1 MSEDKSIKKE
11 VRKFGETVSVRGVSK
26 VLKSQV
32 IFLKIFW
39 LLSVLTS
46 LSILLWQ
53 LSAVFIKYFSYQITS
68 TYSEGTSISVVPDV
82 TICNIYPMADSI
94 SSQMTWHEY
103 MDYIEQQKNLFSL
116 STINNWSP
124 EWNVNASDYMDIWST
139 LQTPAGYFSN
149 FPMLEDSEI
158 SNQKLITDCNFMNW
172 DWTTDTNIDCKEN
185 IAMFWHPN
193 YYKCYTL
200 HLPEEFQEDVRGM
213 SAILYVNNF
222 PQSVS
227 NYFGL
232 DMRSSRGS
240 GVRVAFHRPGTKPD
254 MKTGI
259 SIGPGQ
265 EATVTITLTNRTRL
279 PLPYGGSD
287 CTKQKYLPFSD
298 ADVYTEDAC
307 FEVCLQND
315 VVSNCNCV
323 DSSLKFTAQQLN
335 QVNFLICGNQS
346 FVENKGNV
354 SDYYGIYTMLC
365 SSFVNHSYD
374 AVQ

>member
-26 VLKSQV
+26 VLKSPV
-32 IFLKIFW
+32 LFLKIFW
-39 LLSVLTS
+39 FLSVLTS

-68 TYSEGTSISVVPDV
+68 TYSEGTSISVLPDV
-82 TICNIYPMADSI
+82 TVCNIYPMADRI
-94 SSQMTWHEY
+94 SSKMTWHEY

-124 EWNVNASDYMDIWST
+124 EWDVNASDYMDIWST

-172 DWTTDTNIDCKEN
+172 DWTTDTDIDCKEN

-240 GVRVAFHRPGTKPD
+240 GMRVAFHRPGTKTRHENWD
-254 MKTGI
+254 QHRSRTG
-259 SIGPGQ
+259 SNSHYHSHQ
-265 EATVTITLTNRTRL
+265 
-279 PLPYGGSD
+279 
-287 CTKQKYLPFSD
+287 
-298 ADVYTEDAC
+298 
-307 FEVCLQND
+307 QNP
-315 VVSNCNCV
+315 
-323 DSSLKFTAQQLN
+323 FTAS
-335 QVNFLICGNQS
+335 IWW
-346 FVENKGNV
+346 
-354 SDYYGIYTMLC
+354 
-365 SSFVNHSYD
+365 
-374 AVQ
+374 